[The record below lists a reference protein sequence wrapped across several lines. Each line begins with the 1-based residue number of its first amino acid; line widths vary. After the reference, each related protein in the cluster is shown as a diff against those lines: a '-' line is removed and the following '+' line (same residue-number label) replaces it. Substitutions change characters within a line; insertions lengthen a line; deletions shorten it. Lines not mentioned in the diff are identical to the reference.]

1 MGVLRSLLLICV
13 LFAASPA
20 AGQEATQRKVR
31 FVPQWLPQAQF
42 AGYYTAYEKK
52 IYKKYGIDLEV
63 LTGGP
68 SRPSAR
74 LLEEGQADFAT
85 MFLSTGIEKRA
96 AGVNLVN
103 LAQMFQ
109 RSSLMLVARRSSGI
123 TSPSDINGR
132 KVGLWGKE
140 FRVQPLAFFKEQG
153 LDVRIVPQGDTMN
166 LFLMGGVDVASAMW
180 YNEYH
185 TIINSGIDPDELT
198 VFFFFAYGFNFPEDG
213 IYCMEETFRKDP
225 DLCRR
230 FVKASIEGWR
240 YAFDHPSEA
249 LDIVMK
255 YVNERNIATDRC
267 HQKWM
272 LDHLRHTVFVFP
284 REMSFNDAGI
294 RTAMRPPP
302 RTTLPAG
309 MLSREVYDGAAGQLV
324 DLGMISR
331 HPDYSEF
338 YVDCVKPD
346 EK

>member
-1 MGVLRSLLLICV
+1 MGVLRGLLLICT
-13 LFAASPA
+13 LFAALPA
-20 AGQEATQRKVR
+20 AGQEATQRRVR
-31 FVPQWLPQAQF
+31 FVPQWLPQSQF
-42 AGYYTAYEKK
+42 AGYYTAYEKG
-52 IYKKYGIDLEV
+52 IYRKYGIDLEI

-68 SRPSAR
+68 ARPSGR

-96 AGVNLVN
+96 AGVRLVN
-103 LAQMFQ
+103 VAQIFQ

-123 TSPSDINGR
+123 TSPSDMEGK

-140 FRVQPLAFFKEQG
+140 FRVQPAAFFKENC
-153 LDVRIVPQGDTMN
+153 LNVRIVPQGDTMN

-185 TIINSGIDPDELT
+185 TILNAGFDPDELT
-198 VFFFFAYGFNFPEDG
+198 VFFFFAYGYNFPEDG
-213 IYCMEETFRKDP
+213 IYCMEETYRNDP

-272 LDHLRHTVFVFP
+272 LDHLRHAVFVLP
-284 REMSFNDAGI
+284 REMGSNDAGI
-294 RTAMRPPP
+294 RMAMRPVP
-302 RTTLPAG
+302 RTSLPAG
-309 MLSREVYDGAAGQLV
+309 ILSREVYDGAVRQLL
-324 DLGMISR
+324 DLGMINR
-331 HPDYSEF
+331 PPDYSEF
-338 YVDCVKPD
+338 YMDCVKPD
-346 EK
+346 EE